1 MAAFATDE
9 IPNLMKD
16 GGYDLGL
23 LAVLEEVRK
32 MLTNEST
39 FEADERVEK
48 IKENVEAVVPQLTL
62 LNASL
67 PRPFRN
73 AGKEKS
79 LYGKRVM

>member
-23 LAVLEEVRK
+23 LAGLEEVRK
-32 MLTNEST
+32 ALTNEST

-48 IKENVEAVVPQLTL
+48 IKENVEAMVPQLTL

-73 AGKEKS
+73 AGKENR
-79 LYGKRVM
+79 YTGNA

>member
-1 MAAFATDE
+1 MAAFTTDE

-23 LAVLEEVRK
+23 LAGLEEVCK

-48 IKENVEAVVPQLTL
+48 IKENVEAVVP
-62 LNASL
+62 
-67 PRPFRN
+67 
-73 AGKEKS
+73 
-79 LYGKRVM
+79 

>member
-1 MAAFATDE
+1 
-9 IPNLMKD
+9 MKD

-23 LAVLEEVRK
+23 LAGLEEVCK

-62 LNASL
+62 LNTSL
-67 PRPFRN
+67 PRPSRN
-73 AGKEKS
+73 AGKENR
-79 LYGKRVM
+79 YRGNA

>member
-23 LAVLEEVRK
+23 LAGLEEVCK

-67 PRPFRN
+67 PRPSRN
-73 AGKEKS
+73 AGKENR
-79 LYGKRVM
+79 YRGNA

>member
-1 MAAFATDE
+1 MAAFTTDE

-23 LAVLEEVRK
+23 LASLEEVCK

-73 AGKEKS
+73 AGKENR
-79 LYGKRVM
+79 YTGNA

>member
-23 LAVLEEVRK
+23 LAGLEEVCK

-67 PRPFRN
+67 LRSFRN
-73 AGKEKS
+73 AGKENR
-79 LYGKRVM
+79 YTGNA